1 MAGEK
6 TELPTQKKLRDS
18 AKKGQSYKSRDIV
31 AACILGAGMLYMSTF
46 SLSGVGTLFEDFI
59 TRGNNIS
66 PAYAGAKIFELFLQ
80 LSLPFVGVCIVATII
95 PSLLQSKFALAFE
108 AIKIDFNSL
117 NPVSGFQKIFS
128 LKTVKEFIKALL
140 YLMVFIAVVYMF
152 YHQYR
157 NILFSLVYAQP
168 SSIATIW
175 LQAGTTL
182 VLLCLASFMLI
193 ILLDGLVDYYLYIK
207 NLKMEKHEVKQ
218 EYKEQEGS
226 AEVKHRRKEVHHEI
240 LSEQVKH
247 HIDQSDFILANPTHI
262 VIGIYTNIKISPLP
276 LVSVLAKNQTALAV
290 IAYAEKTGT
299 PVVRDIP
306 LARRIFK
313 DARLYSFISQE
324 AVEPIFRILQWLK
337 EVELAHL
344 EEMGEVVQT
353 PEEPQELKESEEL
366 QVPESA
372 EELKESEETHVP
384 ENAEESKEPQVRE
397 SAEELKESEETHV
410 SENAEESK
418 EPQEPQEFKD

>member
-31 AACILGAGMLYMSTF
+31 AACILGAGMLYMTTLSF
-46 SLSGVGTLFEDFI
+46 SGVSTLFSDFI
-59 TRGNNIS
+59 AQGNNLS

-108 AIKIDFNSL
+108 AIKIDFNAL
-117 NPVSGFQKIFS
+117 NPVSGFEKIFS

-140 YLMVFIAVVYMF
+140 YLLVFIVVIYLF
-152 YHQYR
+152 YNQYR

-182 VLLCLASFMLI
+182 VLLCLASFILI
-193 ILLDGLVDYYLYIK
+193 IILDGLVDYYLYIK

-226 AEVKHRRKEVHHEI
+226 AEVKHRRREVHHEI
-240 LSEQVKH
+240 LSEQVKNN
-247 HIDQSDFILANPTHI
+247 ISQSDFILANPTHI
-262 VIGIYTNIKISPLP
+262 AIGIYTNEKIAPLP
-276 LVSVLAKNQTALAV
+276 FISVLAKNQVALAV
-290 IAYAEKTGT
+290 IAYAEKVGK
-299 PVVRDIP
+299 PIVRDIP
-306 LARRIFK
+306 LARRIYK
-313 DARLYSFISQE
+313 NARLYAFIHQDT
-324 AVEPIFRILQWLK
+324 AEPIFRIMQWLK
-337 EVELAHL
+337 EVEIAHL
-344 EEMGEVVQT
+344 EELGET
-353 PEEPQELKESEEL
+353 PPKDNESTEVTQESQESPEQGEAQEPR
-366 QVPESA
+366 
-372 EELKESEETHVP
+372 
-384 ENAEESKEPQVRE
+384 NAPESKEQQDSQEPM
-397 SAEELKESEETHV
+397 
-410 SENAEESK
+410 N
-418 EPQEPQEFKD
+418 PQEPT

>member
-31 AACILGAGMLYMSTF
+31 AACILGAGMLFMTTISM
-46 SLSGVGTLFEDFI
+46 SGVGTLFEDFVS
-59 TRGNNIS
+59 RGNNIS

-108 AIKIDFNSL
+108 AIKIDFNAL
-117 NPVSGFQKIFS
+117 NPVSGFEKIFS

-140 YLMVFIAVVYMF
+140 YLIVFGFVTYLF
-152 YHQYR
+152 YSQYR

-226 AEVKHRRKEVHHEI
+226 QEVKHRRREVHQEI
-240 LSEQVKH
+240 LSGQVKNT
-247 HIDQSDFILANPTHI
+247 IEQSDFVLANPTHI
-262 VIGIYTNIKISPLP
+262 AIGIYTNPDIAPLP
-276 LVSVLAKNQTALAV
+276 FISVLAKNQVALAV
-290 IAYAEKTGT
+290 IAYAEKVGK
-299 PVVRDIP
+299 PIVRDIP

-313 DARLYSFISQE
+313 NARLFSFIPQDE
-324 AVEPIFRILQWLK
+324 AEPIFRILQWLK
-337 EVELAHL
+337 EVELAYL
-344 EEMGEVVQT
+344 RDTGQLVET
-353 PEEPQELKESEEL
+353 PEGSEESQEPKESEE
-366 QVPESA
+366 
-372 EELKESEETHVP
+372 
-384 ENAEESKEPQVRE
+384 PQNPSV
-397 SAEELKESEETHV
+397 
-410 SENAEESK
+410 
-418 EPQEPQEFKD
+418 

>member
-1 MAGEK
+1 MSGEK

-31 AACILGAGMLYMSTF
+31 AACILGAGMLFMTTM
-46 SLSGVGTLFEDFI
+46 SLSGVGTLFEDFL

-66 PAYAGAKIFELFLQ
+66 PAYAGEKIFQLFLQ
-80 LSLPFVGVCIVATII
+80 VSLPFVGVCIAATVV

-108 AIKIDFNSL
+108 AIKIDFNAL
-117 NPVSGFQKIFS
+117 NPVSGFEKIFS

-140 YLMVFIAVVYMF
+140 YLMVFSAVIYMF

-157 NILFSLVYAQP
+157 NVLYSLVYAQP

-175 LQAGTTL
+175 LQAGTAL

-226 AEVKHRRKEVHHEI
+226 QEVKHRRREVHQEI
-240 LSEQVKH
+240 LSGQVKGA
-247 HIDQSDFILANPTHI
+247 IEKSDFILANPTHI
-262 VIGIYTNIKISPLP
+262 AIGVYTNTDISPYP
-276 LVSVLAKNQTALAV
+276 FISVLEKNQIALAV
-290 IAYAEKTGT
+290 IAYAEKHDI

-313 DARLYSFISQE
+313 GAKRVYTFIPQDS
-324 AVEPIFRILQWLK
+324 VEPIFRILQWLK

-344 EEMGEVVQT
+344 REIGEVVDT
-353 PEEPQELKESEEL
+353 PEESQESEESQKLEEPEESNKLQESYEFQRNLWIHRDLRDHLKDSQESKDTQEPKDLQELKDSHGE
-366 QVPESA
+366 P
-372 EELKESEETHVP
+372 
-384 ENAEESKEPQVRE
+384 KEPP
-397 SAEELKESEETHV
+397 A
-410 SENAEESK
+410 
-418 EPQEPQEFKD
+418 